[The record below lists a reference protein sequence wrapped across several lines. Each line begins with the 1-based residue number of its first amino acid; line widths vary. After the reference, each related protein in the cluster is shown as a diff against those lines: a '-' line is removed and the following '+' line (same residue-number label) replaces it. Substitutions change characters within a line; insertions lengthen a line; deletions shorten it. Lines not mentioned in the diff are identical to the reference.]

1 MLVQIIGFIGFF
13 LLGISNIKKNRKDI
27 IIFQI
32 LSSFFFSVHYF
43 LLKAMTASI
52 LNIIGIFRGLTFY
65 NKNRS
70 NKLNYLYLSL
80 YIITYIVIGT
90 ITYESIFSIFPVIAY
105 ILFSIAVFN
114 DSEVKIKFI
123 NIFVSITWLIY
134 DYIYHSYAGIV
145 SDTAMII
152 TIIVGLYV
160 LRRDKSSRLSSKN

>member
-13 LLGISNIKKNRKDI
+13 LLGISNIRKNRKDI

-32 LSSFFFSVHYF
+32 LSSIFFSVHYF
-43 LLKAMTASI
+43 LLNAITASI

-70 NKLNYLYLSL
+70 NKLNYLYLFL
-80 YIITYIVIGT
+80 YIITYIIIGA

-105 ILFSIAVFN
+105 ILFSVAIFN

-123 NIFVSITWLIY
+123 NIFVSTTWLIY
-134 DYIYHSYAGIV
+134 DYIYHSYAGII
-145 SDTAMII
+145 SDIAMII
-152 TIIVGLYV
+152 TIIVGLLI
-160 LRRDKSSRLSSKN
+160 LRKNKASKISSKN